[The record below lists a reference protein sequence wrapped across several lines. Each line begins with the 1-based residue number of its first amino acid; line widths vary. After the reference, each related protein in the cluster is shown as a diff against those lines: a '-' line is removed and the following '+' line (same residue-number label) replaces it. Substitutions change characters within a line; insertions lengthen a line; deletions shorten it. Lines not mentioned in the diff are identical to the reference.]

1 LVKSLHQQSDRV
13 NTLQK
18 SVSMS
23 LDHHNKIVSGLVY
36 GVLLGAY
43 SSGSEHPDLLIQ
55 DLSCIVRDHYQHVIE
70 ILGLL
75 IERCGDLLKEQ
86 TIKQMLI
93 LCEILISKNIPS
105 VRIILL
111 SLLRLVRPNF
121 TDKKSVSFAT
131 QSFTVAADI

>member
-1 LVKSLHQQSDRV
+1 
-13 NTLQK
+13 
-18 SVSMS
+18 M
-23 LDHHNKIVSGLVY
+23 
-36 GVLLGAY
+36 
-43 SSGSEHPDLLIQ
+43 
-55 DLSCIVRDHYQHVIE
+55 
-70 ILGLL
+70 

-121 TDKKSVSFAT
+121 TDKKSVGLFRSLIG
-131 QSFTVAADI
+131 VAKDIRVDALALPAQPGVGGLSASVPELHLP